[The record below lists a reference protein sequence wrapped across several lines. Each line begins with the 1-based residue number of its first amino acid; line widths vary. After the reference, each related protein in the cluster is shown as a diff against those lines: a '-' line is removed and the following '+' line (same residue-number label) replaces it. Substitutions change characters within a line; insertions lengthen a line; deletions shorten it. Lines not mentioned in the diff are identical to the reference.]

1 MLQTDEMQQKLS
13 RAFTREQSVL
23 LSDLIHEKFEE
34 LVKTSDFR
42 ELKDIVAE
50 VAKQQKETSAE
61 VKSLSAEVKSL
72 SVEMKALAKQQQETS
87 AEVKSLS
94 VEMKALAEQQK
105 KTSAEVEI
113 LARGLNQVRKD
124 VDQIRKELGGLAT
137 TVGYRL
143 EDEAYK
149 SLPALLFRDFNIQV
163 SSRLKR
169 GYLTDIEGNSIEVNI
184 IGKAKQDD
192 ENILII
198 GEAKSQLSK
207 KFVDEFLRK
216 KLNRLPKTEK
226 TFTILVTYMITA
238 PDVEEYV
245 KSKGIQLYYSYDF

>member
-61 VKSLSAEVKSL
+61 VKSL
-72 SVEMKALAKQQQETS
+72 S

>member
-1 MLQTDEMQQKLS
+1 MIQTEEIQQKLS
-13 RAFTREQSVL
+13 RAFTLEQSTI
-23 LSDLIHEKFEE
+23 LSEVIHEKFDE

-42 ELKDIVAE
+42 ELKEIVAE

-61 VKSLSAEVKSL
+61 VKSLS
-72 SVEMKALAKQQQETS
+72 VEMKILAKQQQETS

-94 VEMKALAEQQK
+94 AEMKELAEQQK
-105 KTSAEVEI
+105 KTWAAVEI
-113 LARGLNQVRKD
+113 LALGLTEVRKD
-124 VDQIRKELGGLAT
+124 IAQIRKEVGGLAT

-149 SLPALLFRDFNIQV
+149 GLPALLLRDFNMQV
-163 SSRLKR
+163 SGRLKR

-184 IGKAKQDD
+184 IGKAKQQD
-192 ENILII
+192 ENVLII

-226 TFTILVTYMITA
+226 TFPILVTYMITA
-238 PDVEEYV
+238 PDIEEYV
-245 KSKGIQLYYSYDF
+245 KTKGIQLYYSYDF